1 MFNTIYC
8 YLVEYKVPDD
18 IIFLIFEYLIC
29 ASMNCNE
36 YGNKKL
42 RERVGTA
49 DYFYCSFHYEEILE
63 EIEDEYYNEYE
74 DYGSDGIYERY

>member
-1 MFNTIYC
+1 
-8 YLVEYKVPDD
+8 
-18 IIFLIFEYLIC
+18 
-29 ASMNCNE
+29 MNCNE

-42 RERVGTA
+42 REQAGTA